1 MTNYRKFWH
10 NICARRVRYDWQF
23 GGKKSFSLKNKN
35 SYLYI
40 SILQRLQK
48 GYLEN
53 PEQNHYLEEM
63 IVADMK
69 SSKLYAEPLLWL
81 KRALEL
87 INYFFTN
94 ILDDKTCQESLI
106 EHLKAAYTKTLQPY
120 HGWLVQGAFNVNS

>member
-1 MTNYRKFWH
+1 M
-10 NICARRVRYDWQF
+10 
-23 GGKKSFSLKNKN
+23 
-35 SYLYI
+35 
-40 SILQRLQK
+40 QRLQK